1 MTFGGLIFF
10 KNLHKFSLLH
20 DYDSANFI
28 RFKNLK
34 FYSTGNYIQHPK
46 INHNKK
52 DHGKVCVCVCVCVCI
67 TEPLGYTAE
76 INIINK
82 LYVNKINFF

>member
-1 MTFGGLIFF
+1 MTFGGMIFL
-10 KNLHKFSLLH
+10 KNLHKFRLLR

-52 DHGKVCVCVCVCVCI
+52 IMEVCVCVCVCVCVY
-67 TEPLGYTAE
+67 E
-76 INIINK
+76 
-82 LYVNKINFF
+82 